1 MQGESDEIRIINLL
15 KEINLRI
22 GALLSRF
29 YDRYGLTPVQ
39 AAVALALYEHGQ
51 QNITDLCA
59 LMGCGKSN
67 LSPLCR
73 RLERRGFVERVR
85 DEEDQRVVHIRL
97 TAAALDSV
105 SELHRAVKA
114 ERVLLPRGFPEED
127 RRIILAGLETLC
139 RYLPQRPDS
148 SGGFPKESFEMMDP
162 CARKPAAPRTERRTE
177 K

>member
-114 ERVLLPRGFPEED
+114 
-127 RRIILAGLETLC
+127 
-139 RYLPQRPDS
+139 
-148 SGGFPKESFEMMDP
+148 GGFSFRADF
-162 CARKPAAPRTERRTE
+162 RKKTAASSSQDWKPSADIFRSGRTVPAAFQKNRL